1 MSYRPFRSIGR
12 CLLAASAV
20 SFGIVSLS
28 AQTAPSTTAPSGPNP
43 SRVDLFVGYSYFG
56 AHGEVK
62 PSDIPYSSIN
72 VGAIGSGAYYFNKY
86 VGGEVIYVSHHGFGG
101 DGGQSNDGFDSLS
114 AGPIFRAPMQNF
126 TLFAH
131 GLVGV
136 GRLLGPNND
145 NFAQFEHEP
154 WTYGPA
160 LTVGGGMDY
169 DTPLFHHHLG
179 IRLFQA
185 DFRYVHADFGPVAT
199 TVHSPFTTVPP
210 VYGTPWLGGRANLNG
225 VDLSTG
231 ILWHIGSVVP
241 PPPVTYACA
250 VTAPTGPIYPG
261 DVVTIT
267 GTSTNLAPKG
277 KTNYT
282 WTSDSGPVSGSAD
295 VASIDTKSLQPGNYT
310 VKGKIS
316 QGNKVYQN
324 AECSAQFTVTPFAPP
339 TVGCSA
345 NPSTVNPG
353 DPSTITASGVSPQN
367 RPLTY
372 SYSATAGSISG
383 NTSTATLTTAGVA
396 PGTVTVTCNVVDDKG
411 QSASQM
417 TTVTVAAPVVA
428 PTPVTT
434 SSLCT
439 IAFNRDEKRP
449 TRVDNEAK
457 ACLDDIA
464 LSAQR
469 DPQAK
474 LAVIGNAAANEK
486 MAEHKA
492 AERAVNEKAYLVTEK
507 GVDSSRISV
516 YTGSAGDKSAATTI
530 IPVGAT
536 LDTTGLTPVDE
547 SAIKVQPRKSLGAGH
562 RHHHKG

>member
-101 DGGQSNDGFDSLS
+101 DTGQSNDGFDSLS

-131 GLVGV
+131 GLVGI

-199 TVHSPFTTVPP
+199 TVTPPFTTVPP

-267 GTSTNLAPKG
+267 GTATNLAAKG

-434 SSLCT
+434 TSLCT

>member
-101 DGGQSNDGFDSLS
+101 DTGQSNDGFDSLS

-131 GLVGV
+131 GLVGI

-199 TVHSPFTTVPP
+199 TVTPPFTTVPP

-267 GTSTNLAPKG
+267 GTATNLAAKG

-295 VASIDTKSLQPGNYT
+295 VASVDTKSLQPGNYT

-434 SSLCT
+434 TSLCT

-547 SAIKVQPRKSLGAGH
+547 SAIKVQPRKPLGAGH